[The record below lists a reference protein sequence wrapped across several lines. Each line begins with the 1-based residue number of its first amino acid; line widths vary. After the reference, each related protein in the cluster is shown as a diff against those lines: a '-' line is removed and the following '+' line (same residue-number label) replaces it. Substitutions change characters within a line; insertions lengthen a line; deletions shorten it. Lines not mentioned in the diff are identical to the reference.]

1 MATTR
6 KYLGHLLQNTGIT
19 PACSEEERVAAEDIA
34 AIFTAH
40 GFEPEVQEFNASPTP
55 RVMRAAL
62 GIGLFLG
69 SVLMGI
75 GGAVGII
82 GALVAIAMAVLYVL
96 ERMGKIA
103 LPSAGGAG
111 VSQNVIAYHKAE
123 GPLASPRNRPVVVV
137 AHYDSPRADLFAG
150 MPYATYRPIISKL
163 MPYMMLVPAVIAVL
177 RLFPFPPAAKIVL
190 WILAIAAA
198 LVPLAYAVG
207 VIANRY
213 VLPYTS
219 GSVCNKSS
227 VAAMLGVMDAVAPYA
242 GNDEFP
248 QDVPFDEYFSEQV
261 RIAEEEELAA
271 AIAAGDLPEDAAAT
285 DEGEAASEPGDEED
299 ALQGTASMSID
310 VDEASVDLGATAAI
324 SMEPVIA
331 AAAAEIDADIH
342 EEEDASEAP
351 ADDLSEA
358 GEDDAPEEDVAG
370 ADDEPELVNAFGNYR
385 FGEDAIRAI
394 GMVPESCVIVYED
407 DEPEADEETPAP
419 TEDSEDAEEAI
430 EQVDAAPFDYGQ
442 ESGKDSGEV
451 FDEGDVYE
459 EEPEDEG
466 GFFPPA
472 GQAGIAG
479 ALSAVGSGAARLF
492 NGMKRRGKGV
502 LESLGT
508 HEHEDAEEEQPD
520 ELASDETDVPVAS
533 EDASLSKAMDSVPVD
548 TLDETAAVEEGAEPA
563 LGETRSFEVPEV
575 VATEPAGAQEIATPE
590 PAATSASIPDAVPAQ
605 PVETV
610 DSLMAQIATPRPQIP
625 RVPQRTFNTVPD
637 PSVPSISQVNASSR
651 ASLFDLPDPSSAVVD
666 PFSAVSSVPDEVEV
680 AEAMPS
686 VPAMEPSVPQSAPS
700 GFSVI
705 GPNDI
710 VEPAAY
716 DAPAPAPGVFETIS
730 ADAPIG
736 AVPAAPERRRGFG
749 KLFGKKKR
757 QEESMSDW
765 LGVDEGFDAK
775 LSGRDIGSWDNFEG
789 DDWKGGAAGADGVSV
804 DELRDAVTSMGDDE
818 LLGHDI
824 WFVATGASEFDNAG
838 IRAFLDTHRD
848 KLRGVFLINLES
860 IGAGEPCML
869 SLEGE
874 RRVLKGDKRIMNLV
888 RRVSGALHEEFGEVE
903 APYLATDAYRAMERS
918 LRSLTIAGVEDGR
931 IACSHTVDDLPYRV
945 NAKNVNMVAD
955 VVTEVIRR
963 S

>member
-82 GALVAIAMAVLYVL
+82 GALVAIAIAVLYVL
-96 ERMGKIA
+96 ERMGKVA

-137 AHYDSPRADLFAG
+137 AHYDSPRADLFAS

-177 RLFPFPPAAKIVL
+177 RLFPFPSAAKIVL

-299 ALQGTASMSID
+299 ELQGTASMSID
-310 VDEASVDLGATAAI
+310 VDEVPVDLGATAAI

-331 AAAAEIDADIH
+331 AAAAEIDADGH

-351 ADDLSEA
+351 ADDLSED

-407 DEPEADEETPAP
+407 DEPEADEKTNAP

-430 EQVDAAPFDYGQ
+430 EQVDAAPFDYDQ
-442 ESGKDSGEV
+442 DSGKDSGEA
-451 FDEGDVYE
+451 FDEGDAYE

-508 HEHEDAEEEQPD
+508 HEDEDAEEEQPD

-533 EDASLSKAMDSVPVD
+533 EDASLSEAMDSAPVD
-548 TLDETAAVEEGAEPA
+548 TLGETAAVEEGAEPA
-563 LGETRSFEVPEV
+563 LGETRAFEVPEV
-575 VATEPAGAQEIATPE
+575 MATEPAGAQEIVTPE
-590 PAATSASIPDAVPAQ
+590 SAIASASIQDAVPAQ

-610 DSLMAQIATPRPQIP
+610 DSLMAQIATPRPQTP

-680 AEAMPS
+680 AEPIPS
-686 VPAMEPSVPQSAPS
+686 V
-700 GFSVI
+700 
-705 GPNDI
+705 
-710 VEPAAY
+710 PAAY

-736 AVPAAPERRRGFG
+736 AVPATPERRRGLG

-789 DDWKGGAAGADGVSV
+789 DGWKGGAAGADGVSV

-888 RRVSGALHEEFGEVE
+888 RRVSGALHEEFGEIE